1 MIVRKLIT
9 MISFQ
14 VNKSG
19 LSTAASATSRIKQA
33 LGGIGGASAS
43 AGASFSHSAAMM
55 SASASRVT
63 SGLSQIKS
71 SLSGIAGALGPIA
84 GAMAAAFSVSAI
96 KSAADDMMNLDGR
109 LRTVT
114 QAEQERYELEDKL
127 YAMAQKDRQGLN
139 SMGDLYYKVA
149 RGAQRFGVSQEDS
162 LRVTDVVSKAL
173 TVGGASAQEA
183 SASILQLG
191 QALGSGVLQGDEL
204 RSLDENA
211 STLMNHI
218 ADHFGVTMGQLKQ
231 MGAQGQLTSEA
242 VIEAI
247 LASGDAIDGEFSKM
261 PMTIGQAQTKI
272 KNSWDYLM
280 LSIQRDTGV
289 FSSIATSIDQTF
301 EELFKDAH
309 AFMAI
314 WNGPKDDDAGG
325 EQYQKLR
332 EAHPIISQAVDA
344 LKKLVGVLDEL
355 GASTGVDNLI
365 MKILLAA
372 GAVTAIGGVLA
383 IVGSAV
389 SAVIGVFS
397 GLFSIVSGVV
407 SFLLAAGWP
416 IVAAIAAVAAA
427 IYFVQEN
434 WETVVQAFQ
443 PGIDMMM
450 QGLGYLS
457 DAWLQLQP
465 VIAALLPILGTIAEI
480 IGMLIVSA
488 IKTMFDIA
496 AWVFRGAA
504 AFVDTFCSV
513 LNVAYNTI
521 VWIANGL
528 DSIIN
533 KAKEFLGM
541 SGELNAHNS
550 ALERMTSN
558 AFSYSTT
565 QNNTFN
571 GYSAED
577 AGQTANYLLGGGQTQ
592 FFPYG

>member
-19 LSTAASATSRIKQA
+19 LNTAASATSRIKQA

-71 SLSGIAGALGPIA
+71 SLSGIAGSLGPIA

-218 ADHFGVTMGQLKQ
+218 ADHFGVTMGQLRQ

-247 LASGDAIDGEFSKM
+247 LASGSAIDGEFSKM

-365 MKILLAA
+365 MKILLTA

-389 SAVIGVFS
+389 SALIGVFS

-407 SFLLAAGWP
+407 GFLLAAGWP

-496 AWVFRGAA
+496 AWAFRGAA
-504 AFVDTFCSV
+504 AFVDAFCSV

-550 ALERMTSN
+550 ALEHMTSN

>member
-19 LSTAASATSRIKQA
+19 LNIAASATRRIKQA
-33 LGGIGGASAS
+33 LGGIGGAIAS
-43 AGASFSHSAAMM
+43 ARASFSRSAAMM

-71 SLSGIAGALGPIA
+71 SLSGIAGSLGPIA

-127 YAMAQKDRQGLN
+127 YAMAQKDRQSLT

-218 ADHFGVTMGQLKQ
+218 ANHFGVTMGQLRQ

-301 EELFKDAH
+301 EEFFKDAH

-407 SFLLAAGWP
+407 SFILSASWP
-416 IVAAIAAVAAA
+416 VIAAIAAVAAA
-427 IYFVQEN
+427 IYFVKEN
-434 WETVVQAFQ
+434 WDTLITWFQ
-443 PGIDMMM
+443 PGLALM
-450 QGLGYLS
+450 QAGLELLA
-457 DAWLQLQP
+457 DAWNDICPFIEKELPLLEAVANLVGG
-465 VIAALLPILGTIAEI
+465 VIVGALTVLLTVASGVFATIALLIRGVAAGLEQVAEFI
-480 IGMLIVSA
+480 QWCADGLNTLI
-488 IKTMFDIA
+488 D
-496 AWVFRGAA
+496 
-504 AFVDTFCSV
+504 
-513 LNVAYNTI
+513 
-521 VWIANGL
+521 
-528 DSIIN
+528 

-550 ALERMTSN
+550 ALEHMTSN

>member
-1 MIVRKLIT
+1 
-9 MISFQ
+9 
-14 VNKSG
+14 
-19 LSTAASATSRIKQA
+19 
-33 LGGIGGASAS
+33 
-43 AGASFSHSAAMM
+43 
-55 SASASRVT
+55 
-63 SGLSQIKS
+63 
-71 SLSGIAGALGPIA
+71 
-84 GAMAAAFSVSAI
+84 
-96 KSAADDMMNLDGR
+96 MNLDGR

-149 RGAQRFGVSQEDS
+149 RGVQRFGVSQEDS

-218 ADHFGVTMGQLKQ
+218 ADHFGVTMGQLRQ

-314 WNGPKDDDAGG
+314 WNGPKDDSA
-325 EQYQKLR
+325 YQKLR
-332 EAHPIISQAVDA
+332 EVHPIISQTVDV

-365 MKILLAA
+365 MKILLVA

-397 GLFSIVSGVV
+397 GLFSIVSGV
-407 SFLLAAGWP
+407 AGFILSASWP
-416 IVAAIAAVAAA
+416 VIAAIAAVAAA
-427 IYFVQEN
+427 IYFVKEN
-434 WETVVQAFQ
+434 WDTLITWFQ
-443 PGIDMMM
+443 PGLALM
-450 QGLGYLS
+450 QAGLELLA
-457 DAWLQLQP
+457 DAWNDICPFIEKELPLLEAVANLVGG
-465 VIAALLPILGTIAEI
+465 VIVGALTVLLTVASGVFATIALLIRGVAAGLEQVAEFI
-480 IGMLIVSA
+480 QWCADGLNTLI
-488 IKTMFDIA
+488 D
-496 AWVFRGAA
+496 
-504 AFVDTFCSV
+504 
-513 LNVAYNTI
+513 
-521 VWIANGL
+521 
-528 DSIIN
+528 

-541 SGELNAHNS
+541 SGELDAHNS

>member
-139 SMGDLYYKVA
+139 SMGNLYYKVA

-218 ADHFGVTMGQLKQ
+218 ANHFGVTMGQLRQ

-272 KNSWDYLM
+272 KNRWDYLM

-289 FSSIATSIDQTF
+289 FSSIAKSIDQTF

-504 AFVDTFCSV
+504 AFVDTFCSA

-577 AGQTANYLLGGGQTQ
+577 AGKTANYLLGGGQTQ

>member
-127 YAMAQKDRQGLN
+127 YAMAQKDRHCLN

-218 ADHFGVTMGQLKQ
+218 ADHFGVTMGQLRQ

-389 SAVIGVFS
+389 SALIGVFS

-407 SFLLAAGWP
+407 GFLLAAGWP

-443 PGIDMMM
+443 PGIDMIM

-496 AWVFRGAA
+496 AWAFRGAA
-504 AFVDTFCSV
+504 AFVDAFCSV

-550 ALERMTSN
+550 ALEHMTSN

>member
-19 LSTAASATSRIKQA
+19 LNTAASATSRIKQA

-43 AGASFSHSAAMM
+43 AGASFSRSAAMM

-71 SLSGIAGALGPIA
+71 SLSGIAGSLGPIA

-114 QAEQERYELEDKL
+114 ADEQERYAIEDELYE
-127 YAMAQKDRQGLN
+127 MAQKDRQSLN

-173 TVGGASAQEA
+173 TIGGASAQEA
-183 SASILQLG
+183 SATILQLG
-191 QALGSGVLQGDEL
+191 QALSSGVLQGDEL
-204 RSLDENA
+204 HSLDENA
-211 STLMNHI
+211 SLLMNHI
-218 ADHFGVTMGQLKQ
+218 ADHMGVTMAEFKE
-231 MGAQGQLTSEA
+231 MGSKGELTSKKI
-242 VIEAI
+242 IEEI
-247 LASGDAIDGEFSKM
+247 LASGSAIDDEFGKM
-261 PMTIGQAQTKI
+261 PMTIDQAEIKI

-280 LSIQRDTGV
+280 MSIQRDTGI

-301 EELFKDAH
+301 EELFKDAQ

-314 WNGPKDDDAGG
+314 WNGPKDDDVGG

-332 EAHPIISQAVDA
+332 EAHPIISQAVDD
-344 LKKLVGVLDEL
+344 LKKLVSVLDEL

-365 MKILLAA
+365 MKILLVA
-372 GAVTAIGGVLA
+372 GSVTAIGGVLA

-389 SAVIGVFS
+389 SALIGVFS
-397 GLFSIVSGVV
+397 GLFSVVSGVV
-407 SFLLAAGWP
+407 GFLVAAGWP

-443 PGIDMMM
+443 PGIDMML
-450 QGLGYLS
+450 QGLGFLS

-496 AWVFRGAA
+496 AWAFRGAA
-504 AFVDTFCSV
+504 AFVDTFCSA

-558 AFSYSTT
+558 AYSYSMT
-565 QNNTFN
+565 QSNTFN

>member
-71 SLSGIAGALGPIA
+71 SLSGIAGSLGPIA

-139 SMGDLYYKVA
+139 SMGALYYKVA

-204 RSLDENA
+204 RSLDENV

-218 ADHFGVTMGQLKQ
+218 ADHFGVTMGQLRQ

-247 LASGDAIDGEFSKM
+247 LASGSAIDDEFGKM

-272 KNSWDYLM
+272 KNSWNYLT

-301 EELFKDAH
+301 EELFKDAQ

-344 LKKLVGVLDEL
+344 LKKLVDVLDEL

-365 MKILLAA
+365 MKILLVA

-397 GLFSIVSGVV
+397 GLFSIVSGV
-407 SFLLAAGWP
+407 AGFILSASWP
-416 IVAAIAAVAAA
+416 VIAAIAAVAAA

-443 PGIDMMM
+443 PGIDMML
-450 QGLGYLS
+450 QGLGFLS

-496 AWVFRGAA
+496 AWAFRGAA

>member
-19 LSTAASATSRIKQA
+19 LNTAASATSRIKQA

-43 AGASFSHSAAMM
+43 AGASFSRSAAMM

-71 SLSGIAGALGPIA
+71 SLSGIAGSLGPIA

-127 YAMAQKDRQGLN
+127 YAMAQKDRQSLN

-173 TVGGASAQEA
+173 TIGGAKAQEA
-183 SASILQLG
+183 SATILQLG
-191 QALGSGVLQGDEL
+191 QALSSGVLQGDEL
-204 RSLDENA
+204 HSLDENA
-211 STLMNHI
+211 SLLMNHI

-231 MGAQGQLTSEA
+231 MGSQGQLTSEA

-247 LASGDAIDGEFSKM
+247 LASGSAIDDEFGKM
-261 PMTIGQAQTKI
+261 PMTIDQAEIKI

-280 LSIQRDTGV
+280 MSIQRDTGI

-301 EELFKDAH
+301 EELFKDAQV
-309 AFMAI
+309 FMAI
-314 WNGPKDDDAGG
+314 WNGPKDDDVGG

-332 EAHPIISQAVDA
+332 EAHPIISQAVDD
-344 LKKLVGVLDEL
+344 LKKLVSVLDEL

-365 MKILLAA
+365 MKILLVA
-372 GAVTAIGGVLA
+372 GSVTAIGGVLA

-443 PGIDMMM
+443 HGIDMMM
-450 QGLGYLS
+450 QGLEFLS
-457 DAWLQLQP
+457 EAWTQLQP

-480 IGMLIVSA
+480 IGMLIVAA

-496 AWVFRGAA
+496 AWAFRGAA

-558 AFSYSTT
+558 AYSYSMT
-565 QNNTFN
+565 QSNTFN

>member
-19 LSTAASATSRIKQA
+19 LNTAASATSRIKQA

-43 AGASFSHSAAMM
+43 AGASFSRSASMM

-71 SLSGIAGALGPIA
+71 SLSGIAGSLGPIA

-114 QAEQERYELEDKL
+114 ADEQERYAIEDELYE
-127 YAMAQKDRQGLN
+127 MAQKDRQSLN

-173 TVGGASAQEA
+173 TIGGASAQEA
-183 SASILQLG
+183 SATILQLG
-191 QALGSGVLQGDEL
+191 QALSSGVLQGDEL
-204 RSLDENA
+204 HSLDENA
-211 STLMNHI
+211 SLLMNHI
-218 ADHFGVTMGQLKQ
+218 ADHMGVTMAEFKE
-231 MGAQGQLTSEA
+231 MGSKGELTSKKI
-242 VIEAI
+242 IEEI
-247 LASGDAIDGEFSKM
+247 LASGSAIDDEFGKM

-272 KNSWDYLM
+272 KNGWDYLM
-280 LSIQRDTGV
+280 LRIQQDTGI
-289 FSSIATSIDQTF
+289 FSTIATSIDQTF
-301 EELFKDAH
+301 EELFSDALG
-309 AFMAI
+309 FMNVWNGI
-314 WNGPKDDDAGG
+314 WNGPKDDSA
-325 EQYQKLR
+325 YQKLR
-332 EAHPIISQAVDA
+332 EVHPIISQTVDV

-365 MKILLAA
+365 MKILLVA

-397 GLFSIVSGVV
+397 GLFSIVSGV
-407 SFLLAAGWP
+407 AGFILSASWP
-416 IVAAIAAVAAA
+416 VIAAIAAVAAA
-427 IYFVQEN
+427 IYFVKEN
-434 WETVVQAFQ
+434 WDTLITWFQ
-443 PGIDMMM
+443 PGLALM
-450 QGLGYLS
+450 QAGLELLA
-457 DAWLQLQP
+457 DAWNDICPFIEKELPLLEAVANLVGG
-465 VIAALLPILGTIAEI
+465 VIVGALTVLLTVASGVFATIALLIRGVAAGLEQVAEFI
-480 IGMLIVSA
+480 QWCADGLNTLI
-488 IKTMFDIA
+488 D
-496 AWVFRGAA
+496 
-504 AFVDTFCSV
+504 
-513 LNVAYNTI
+513 
-521 VWIANGL
+521 
-528 DSIIN
+528 

-558 AFSYSTT
+558 AYSYSMT
-565 QNNTFN
+565 QSNTFN

>member
-19 LSTAASATSRIKQA
+19 LNTAASATSRIKQA

-71 SLSGIAGALGPIA
+71 SLSGIAGSLGPIA

-139 SMGDLYYKVA
+139 SMGALYYKVA

-218 ADHFGVTMGQLKQ
+218 ADHFGVTMGQLRQ

-247 LASGDAIDGEFSKM
+247 LASGSAIDDEFGKM

-272 KNSWDYLM
+272 KNSWNYLT
-280 LSIQRDTGV
+280 LSIQRDIGV

-301 EELFKDAH
+301 EELFKDAQ

-344 LKKLVGVLDEL
+344 LKKLVDVLDEL

-365 MKILLAA
+365 MKILLVA

-397 GLFSIVSGVV
+397 GLFSIVSGV
-407 SFLLAAGWP
+407 AGFILSASWP
-416 IVAAIAAVAAA
+416 VIAAIAAVAAA

-443 PGIDMMM
+443 PGIDMML
-450 QGLGYLS
+450 QGLGFLS

-496 AWVFRGAA
+496 AWAFRGAA

>member
-9 MISFQ
+9 MIAFQ

-19 LSTAASATSRIKQA
+19 LNTATSATNRIKQA

-43 AGASFSHSAAMM
+43 AGASFSRSAAAM

-71 SLSGIAGALGPIA
+71 SLSGIAGSLGPIA

-96 KSAADDMMNLDGR
+96 KNTADEMMSLDGR
-109 LRTVT
+109 LRSVT
-114 QAEQERYELEDKL
+114 SSEEERRGVETQLYELSQNNRSSLAE
-127 YAMAQKDRQGLN
+127 
-139 SMGDLYYKVA
+139 MGDLYFSTA
-149 RGAQRFGVSQEDS
+149 RACKQMGRSQEDAM
-162 LRVTDVVSKAL
+162 RTTDIVSKAL
-173 TVGGASAQEA
+173 TLGGATTEQAK
-183 SASILQLG
+183 ASILQLG

-204 RSLDENA
+204 HSLDENA
-211 STLMNHI
+211 SLLMQHMAESI
-218 ADHFGVTMGQLKQ
+218 GVPQAALKDMGK
-231 MGAQGQLTSEA
+231 QGQLTSDM
-242 VIEAI
+242 VIDAI
-247 LASGDAIDGEFSKM
+247 LASGAAIDSEFNGI
-261 PMTIGQAQTKI
+261 PLTIGQALTQAS
-272 KNSWDYLM
+272 NSWKIFILR
-280 LSIQRDTGV
+280 IEQGTGV
-289 FSSIATSIDQTF
+289 FSDIATSLSQVFKEISQGMNDIVTIMSGPGDTADSMAAF
-301 EELFKDAH
+301 EKA
-309 AFMAI
+309 
-314 WNGPKDDDAGG
+314 K
-325 EQYQKLR
+325 
-332 EAHPIISQAVDA
+332 EAHPYIVAIGDA
-344 LKKLVGVLDEL
+344 LKTVYNLLNQIGE
-355 GASTGVDNLI
+355 ATGIDNLI
-365 MKILLAA
+365 TKTILIA
-372 GAVTAIGGVLA
+372 GAVGVMA
-383 IVGSAV
+383 
-389 SAVIGVFS
+389 GVFS
-397 GLFSIVSGVV
+397 AVGTVVGAVAGVISGVFGAI
-407 SFLLAAGWP
+407 SGAIGFIAAAGWP
-416 IVAAIAAVAAA
+416 VVAVIAAIAAA

-496 AWVFRGAA
+496 AWAFRGAA
-504 AFVDTFCSV
+504 AFVDAFCSA

-558 AFSYSTT
+558 AYSYSMT
-565 QNNTFN
+565 QSNTFN

-577 AGQTANYLLGGGQTQ
+577 AGSTANYLLGGGQTQ

>member
-139 SMGDLYYKVA
+139 SMGNLYYKVA

-211 STLMNHI
+211 SLLMNHI

-231 MGAQGQLTSEA
+231 MGSQGQLTSEA

-247 LASGDAIDGEFSKM
+247 LASGSAIDDEFGKM
-261 PMTIGQAQTKI
+261 PMTIDQAEIKI

-280 LSIQRDTGV
+280 MSIQRDTGI

-301 EELFKDAH
+301 EELFKDAQ

-332 EAHPIISQAVDA
+332 EAHPIISQAVDD
-344 LKKLVGVLDEL
+344 LKKLVSVLDEL

-365 MKILLAA
+365 MKILLVA
-372 GAVTAIGGVLA
+372 GSVTTIGGVLA

-397 GLFSIVSGVV
+397 GLFSIVFGVV

-443 PGIDMMM
+443 HGIDMMM
-450 QGLGYLS
+450 QGLGFLS
-457 DAWLQLQP
+457 EAWTQLQP

-480 IGMLIVSA
+480 IGMLIVAA

-496 AWVFRGAA
+496 AWAFRGAA
-504 AFVDTFCSV
+504 AFVDTFCSA

>member
-19 LSTAASATSRIKQA
+19 LNTAASATSRIKQA

-71 SLSGIAGALGPIA
+71 SLSGIAGSLGPIA

-139 SMGDLYYKVA
+139 SMGNLYYKVA

-218 ADHFGVTMGQLKQ
+218 ADHFGVTMGQLRQ

-389 SAVIGVFS
+389 SALIGVFS

-407 SFLLAAGWP
+407 GFLLAAGWP

-443 PGIDMMM
+443 PGIDMML

-496 AWVFRGAA
+496 AWAFRGAA
-504 AFVDTFCSV
+504 AFVDTFCSA

>member
-19 LSTAASATSRIKQA
+19 LNTAASATSRIKQA

-71 SLSGIAGALGPIA
+71 SLSGIAGSLGPIA

-139 SMGDLYYKVA
+139 SMGALYYKVA

-218 ADHFGVTMGQLKQ
+218 ADHFGVTMGQLRQ

-247 LASGDAIDGEFSKM
+247 LASGSAIDDEFGKM

-272 KNSWDYLM
+272 KNSWNYLT

-301 EELFKDAH
+301 EELFKDAQ

-344 LKKLVGVLDEL
+344 LKKLVDVLDEL

-365 MKILLAA
+365 MKILLVA

-397 GLFSIVSGVV
+397 GLFSIVSGV
-407 SFLLAAGWP
+407 AGFILSASWP
-416 IVAAIAAVAAA
+416 VIAAIAAVAAA

-443 PGIDMMM
+443 PGIDMML
-450 QGLGYLS
+450 QGLGFLS

-496 AWVFRGAA
+496 AWAFRGAA

>member
-1 MIVRKLIT
+1 
-9 MISFQ
+9 
-14 VNKSG
+14 
-19 LSTAASATSRIKQA
+19 
-33 LGGIGGASAS
+33 
-43 AGASFSHSAAMM
+43 
-55 SASASRVT
+55 
-63 SGLSQIKS
+63 
-71 SLSGIAGALGPIA
+71 
-84 GAMAAAFSVSAI
+84 
-96 KSAADDMMNLDGR
+96 MNLDGR

-127 YAMAQKDRQGLN
+127 YAMAQKDRQSLN

-183 SASILQLG
+183 SATILQLG
-191 QALGSGVLQGDEL
+191 QALSSGVLQGDEL
-204 RSLDENA
+204 HSLDENA
-211 STLMNHI
+211 SLLMNHI

-231 MGAQGQLTSEA
+231 MGSQGQLTSEA

-247 LASGDAIDGEFSKM
+247 LASGSAIDDEFGKM
-261 PMTIGQAQTKI
+261 PMTIGQAETKI
-272 KNSWDYLM
+272 KSSWDYLM
-280 LSIQRDTGV
+280 LSIQRDTGI
-289 FSSIATSIDQTF
+289 FSMIAASIDQTF
-301 EELFKDAH
+301 EELFKDAQ

-314 WNGPKDDDAGG
+314 WNGPKEGDAGG
-325 EQYQKLR
+325 EQYRKLR
-332 EAHPIISQAVDA
+332 EAYPILSQTVDV

-365 MKILLAA
+365 MKILLVA

-389 SAVIGVFS
+389 SALIGVFS

-407 SFLLAAGWP
+407 GFILSASWP
-416 IVAAIAAVAAA
+416 VIAAIAAVAAA

-496 AWVFRGAA
+496 AWAFRGAA
-504 AFVDTFCSV
+504 AFVDAFCSA

-558 AFSYSTT
+558 AFSYSVT
-565 QNNTFN
+565 QSNTFN
-571 GYSAED
+571 GYSADD

>member
-19 LSTAASATSRIKQA
+19 LNTAASATSRIKQA

-71 SLSGIAGALGPIA
+71 SLSGIAGSLGPIA

-218 ADHFGVTMGQLKQ
+218 ADHFGVTMGQLRQ

-272 KNSWDYLM
+272 KNSWNYLM

-496 AWVFRGAA
+496 AWAFRGAA

>member
-19 LSTAASATSRIKQA
+19 LNTAASATSRIKQA

-127 YAMAQKDRQGLN
+127 YAMAQKDRQSLN
-139 SMGDLYYKVA
+139 SMGNIYYKVA

-218 ADHFGVTMGQLKQ
+218 ADHFGVTMGQLRQ

-247 LASGDAIDGEFSKM
+247 LASGSAIDDEFGKM
-261 PMTIGQAQTKI
+261 PMTIGQAEIKI

-280 LSIQRDTGV
+280 MSIQRDTGI

-301 EELFKDAH
+301 EELFKDAQ

-314 WNGPKDDDAGG
+314 WNGPKDDDVGG

-332 EAHPIISQAVDA
+332 EAHPIISQAVDD
-344 LKKLVGVLDEL
+344 LKKLVDVLDEL

-365 MKILLAA
+365 MKILLVA

-383 IVGSAV
+383 IVGAAV
-389 SAVIGVFS
+389 SALIGVFS

-407 SFLLAAGWP
+407 GFILSASWP
-416 IVAAIAAVAAA
+416 VIAAIAAVAAA

-496 AWVFRGAA
+496 AWAFRGAA
-504 AFVDTFCSV
+504 AFVDTFCSA

-558 AFSYSTT
+558 AYSYSMT
-565 QNNTFN
+565 QSNTFN

>member
-19 LSTAASATSRIKQA
+19 LNTAASATSRIKQA

-71 SLSGIAGALGPIA
+71 SLSGIAGSLGPIA

-114 QAEQERYELEDKL
+114 ADEQERYAIEDELYE
-127 YAMAQKDRQGLN
+127 MAQKDRQSLN

-173 TVGGASAQEA
+173 TIGGASAQEA
-183 SASILQLG
+183 SATILQLG
-191 QALGSGVLQGDEL
+191 QALSSGVLQGDEL
-204 RSLDENA
+204 HSLDENA
-211 STLMNHI
+211 SLLMNHI
-218 ADHFGVTMGQLKQ
+218 ADHMGVTMAEFKE
-231 MGAQGQLTSEA
+231 MGSKGELTSKKI
-242 VIEAI
+242 IEEI
-247 LASGDAIDGEFSKM
+247 LASGSAIDDEFGKM

-272 KNSWDYLM
+272 KNGWDYLM
-280 LSIQRDTGV
+280 LNIQRDTGI
-289 FSSIATSIDQTF
+289 FSLIATSIDQTF
-301 EELFKDAH
+301 QELFSDAL
-309 AFMAI
+309 AFMHIWNGI
-314 WNGPKDDDAGG
+314 WNGPKDDSA
-325 EQYQKLR
+325 YQKLR
-332 EAHPIISQAVDA
+332 EVHPIISQTVDV
-344 LKKLVGVLDEL
+344 LKKLVDVLDEL

-365 MKILLAA
+365 MKILLVA
-372 GAVTAIGGVLA
+372 GAITAIGGVLA

-389 SAVIGVFS
+389 SALIGVFS
-397 GLFSIVSGVV
+397 GLFSVVSGVV
-407 SFLLAAGWP
+407 GFLVAAGWP
-416 IVAAIAAVAAA
+416 IITAIAAVAAA

-434 WETVVQAFQ
+434 WDTVVQAFQ
-443 PGIDMMM
+443 PGIDMML
-450 QGLGYLS
+450 QGLGFLS

-496 AWVFRGAA
+496 AWAFRGAA

>member
-19 LSTAASATSRIKQA
+19 LNTAASATSRIKQA

-71 SLSGIAGALGPIA
+71 SLSGIAGSLGPIA

-114 QAEQERYELEDKL
+114 ADEQERYAIEDELYE
-127 YAMAQKDRQGLN
+127 MAQKDRQGLN
-139 SMGDLYYKVA
+139 SMGNLYYKVA

-218 ADHFGVTMGQLKQ
+218 ADHFGVTMGQLRQ

-272 KNSWDYLM
+272 KNSWNYLM
-280 LSIQRDTGV
+280 LSIQRDTGI
-289 FSSIATSIDQTF
+289 FSLIATSIDQTF
-301 EELFKDAH
+301 QELFSDAL
-309 AFMAI
+309 AFMHIWNGI
-314 WNGPKDDDAGG
+314 WNGPKDDSA
-325 EQYQKLR
+325 YQKLR
-332 EAHPIISQAVDA
+332 EVHPIISQTVDV

-365 MKILLAA
+365 MKILLTA

-389 SAVIGVFS
+389 SALIGVFS

-407 SFLLAAGWP
+407 GFLVAAGWP

-443 PGIDMMM
+443 PGIDMML
-450 QGLGYLS
+450 QGLGFLS

-504 AFVDTFCSV
+504 AFVDTFCSA

>member
-9 MISFQ
+9 MIAFQ

-19 LSTAASATSRIKQA
+19 LNTAASATSRIKQA

-43 AGASFSHSAAMM
+43 AGASFSRSAAAM

-71 SLSGIAGALGPIA
+71 SLSGIAGSLGPIA

-114 QAEQERYELEDKL
+114 QAEQERYAIEDELYE
-127 YAMAQKDRQGLN
+127 MAQKDRQSLN

-183 SASILQLG
+183 SATILQLG
-191 QALGSGVLQGDEL
+191 QALSSGVLQGDEL
-204 RSLDENA
+204 HSLDENA
-211 STLMNHI
+211 SLLMNHI

-231 MGAQGQLTSEA
+231 MGSQGQLTSEA

-247 LASGDAIDGEFSKM
+247 LASGNAIDDEFGKM
-261 PMTIGQAQTKI
+261 PMTIGQAETKI
-272 KNSWDYLM
+272 KSSWDYLI
-280 LSIQRDTGV
+280 LRIQQDTGI
-289 FSSIATSIDQTF
+289 FSTIATSIDQTF
-301 EELFKDAH
+301 QELFSDAL
-309 AFMAI
+309 AFMNMWNGI
-314 WNGPKDDDAGG
+314 WNGPKDDSA
-325 EQYQKLR
+325 YQKLR
-332 EAHPIISQAVDA
+332 EIHPIISQTVDV
-344 LKKLVGVLDEL
+344 LKKLVGILDEL
-355 GASTGVDNLI
+355 SASTGIDNLV
-365 MKILLAA
+365 MKAALAA
-372 GAVTAIGGVLA
+372 AAIAAIGGVLA

-407 SFLLAAGWP
+407 GFILSASWP
-416 IVAAIAAVAAA
+416 VIAAIAAVAAA
-427 IYFVQEN
+427 IYFVKEN
-434 WETVVQAFQ
+434 WDTLITWFQ
-443 PGIDMMM
+443 PGLALM
-450 QGLGYLS
+450 QAGLELLA
-457 DAWLQLQP
+457 DAWNDICPFIEKELPLLEAVANLVGG
-465 VIAALLPILGTIAEI
+465 VIVGALTVLLTVASGVFATIALLIRGVAAGLEQVAEFI
-480 IGMLIVSA
+480 QWCADGLNTLI
-488 IKTMFDIA
+488 D
-496 AWVFRGAA
+496 
-504 AFVDTFCSV
+504 
-513 LNVAYNTI
+513 
-521 VWIANGL
+521 
-528 DSIIN
+528 

-558 AFSYSTT
+558 AYNYSMT
-565 QNNTFN
+565 QSNTFN

-577 AGQTANYLLGGGQTQ
+577 AGSTANYLLGGGQTQ

>member
-19 LSTAASATSRIKQA
+19 LNTAASATSRIKQA
-33 LGGIGGASAS
+33 LGAIGGASAS
-43 AGASFSHSAAMM
+43 AGASFSRSAAMM
-55 SASASRVT
+55 STSASRVT

-71 SLSGIAGALGPIA
+71 SLSGIAGSLGPIA

-114 QAEQERYELEDKL
+114 ADEQERFDVEQQLYE
-127 YAMAQKDRQGLN
+127 MSMQNRQSLD

-149 RGAQRFGVSQEDS
+149 RAAQRFGVSQEDS
-162 LRVTDVVSKAL
+162 MRVTDVVSKAL

-183 SASILQLG
+183 SATILQLG
-191 QALGSGVLQGDEL
+191 QALSSGVLQGDEL
-204 RSLDENA
+204 HSLDENA
-211 STLMNHI
+211 SLLMQHV
-218 ADHFGVTMGQLKQ
+218 ADNMGVTIGQLKQ
-231 MGAQGQLTSEA
+231 MGSQGQLTSEK
-242 VIEAI
+242 VIQAI
-247 LASGDAIDGEFSKM
+247 LQSGDAIDKEFGQM

-272 KNSWDYLM
+272 ENDWKYF
-280 LSIQRDTGV
+280 IQKVEKDTGA
-289 FSSIATSIDQTF
+289 FSRIASSIDQTF
-301 EELFKDAH
+301 GELFQDLYDFEYLLTAPTDERSSDQFK
-309 AFMAI
+309 
-314 WNGPKDDDAGG
+314 
-325 EQYQKLR
+325 QVQ
-332 EAHPIISQAVDA
+332 EAHPFLARAAEDLQLIVEKMSYLAD
-344 LKKLVGVLDEL
+344 
-355 GASTGVDNLI
+355 STGIDNLI
-365 MKILLAA
+365 VKAALAV
-372 GAVTAIGGVLA
+372 GAIAAIGGVLA

-389 SAVIGVFS
+389 SALIGVFS

-504 AFVDTFCSV
+504 AFVDTFCSA

>member
-139 SMGDLYYKVA
+139 SMGNLYYKVA

-218 ADHFGVTMGQLKQ
+218 ADHFGVTMGQLRQ

-389 SAVIGVFS
+389 SALIGVFS

-496 AWVFRGAA
+496 AWAFRGAA
-504 AFVDTFCSV
+504 AFVDTFCSA

>member
-19 LSTAASATSRIKQA
+19 LNTAASATSRIKQA

-71 SLSGIAGALGPIA
+71 SLSGIAGSLGPIA

-96 KSAADDMMNLDGR
+96 KSAADDMMNLDGC

-114 QAEQERYELEDKL
+114 ADEQERFDVEQQLYE
-127 YAMAQKDRQGLN
+127 MSMQNRQSLD

-149 RGAQRFGVSQEDS
+149 RAAQRFGVSQEDS
-162 LRVTDVVSKAL
+162 MRVTDVVSKAL

-183 SASILQLG
+183 SATILQLG
-191 QALGSGVLQGDEL
+191 QALSSGVLQGDEL
-204 RSLDENA
+204 HSLDENA
-211 STLMNHI
+211 SLLMQHV
-218 ADHFGVTMGQLKQ
+218 ADNMGVTIGQLKQ
-231 MGAQGQLTSEA
+231 MGSQGQLTSEK
-242 VIEAI
+242 VIQAI
-247 LASGDAIDGEFSKM
+247 LQSGDAIDKEFGQM

-272 KNSWDYLM
+272 ENDWKYF
-280 LSIQRDTGV
+280 IQKVENDTGA
-289 FSSIATSIDQTF
+289 FSRIASSIDQTF
-301 EELFKDAH
+301 GELFEDLYDFEYLLTAPADERSSDQFKQ
-309 AFMAI
+309 M
-314 WNGPKDDDAGG
+314 
-325 EQYQKLR
+325 Q
-332 EAHPIISQAVDA
+332 EAHPFLARAADDLQIIVEKMSYLAD
-344 LKKLVGVLDEL
+344 
-355 GASTGVDNLI
+355 STGIDNLI
-365 MKILLAA
+365 MKAALAA
-372 GAVTAIGGVLA
+372 GAIAAIGGVLA

-397 GLFSIVSGVV
+397 GLFSIVSGVG
-407 SFLLAAGWP
+407 SFILSASWP
-416 IVAAIAAVAAA
+416 VIAAIAAVAAA
-427 IYFVQEN
+427 IYFVKEN
-434 WETVVQAFQ
+434 WDTLITWFQ
-443 PGIDMMM
+443 PGLALM
-450 QGLGYLS
+450 QAGLELLA
-457 DAWLQLQP
+457 DAWNDICPFIEKELPLLEAVANLVGG
-465 VIAALLPILGTIAEI
+465 VIVGALTVLLTVASGVFATIALLIRGVAAGLEQVAEFI
-480 IGMLIVSA
+480 QWCADGLNTLI
-488 IKTMFDIA
+488 D
-496 AWVFRGAA
+496 
-504 AFVDTFCSV
+504 
-513 LNVAYNTI
+513 
-521 VWIANGL
+521 
-528 DSIIN
+528 

>member
-127 YAMAQKDRQGLN
+127 YAMAQKDRQSLN

-218 ADHFGVTMGQLKQ
+218 ADHFGVTMGQLRQ

-496 AWVFRGAA
+496 AWAFRGAA

>member
-19 LSTAASATSRIKQA
+19 LNTAASATSRIKQA

-71 SLSGIAGALGPIA
+71 SLSGIAGSLGPIA

-204 RSLDENA
+204 RSLAENA

-218 ADHFGVTMGQLKQ
+218 ADHFGVTMGQLRQ

-247 LASGDAIDGEFSKM
+247 LASGSAIDGEFSKM

-365 MKILLAA
+365 MKILLTA

-389 SAVIGVFS
+389 SALIGVFS

-407 SFLLAAGWP
+407 GFLLAAGWP

-496 AWVFRGAA
+496 AWAFRGAA
-504 AFVDTFCSV
+504 AFVDAFCSV

-550 ALERMTSN
+550 ALEHMTSN

>member
-19 LSTAASATSRIKQA
+19 LNTAASATSRIKQA

-71 SLSGIAGALGPIA
+71 SLSGIAGSLGPIA

-114 QAEQERYELEDKL
+114 ADEQERYAIEDELYE
-127 YAMAQKDRQGLN
+127 MAQKDRQSLN

-173 TVGGASAQEA
+173 TIGGASAQEA
-183 SASILQLG
+183 SATILQLG
-191 QALGSGVLQGDEL
+191 QALSSGVLQGDEL
-204 RSLDENA
+204 HSLDENA
-211 STLMNHI
+211 SLLMNHI
-218 ADHFGVTMGQLKQ
+218 ADHMGVTMAEFKE
-231 MGAQGQLTSEA
+231 MGSKGELTSKKI
-242 VIEAI
+242 IEEI
-247 LASGDAIDGEFSKM
+247 LASGSAIDDEFGKM

-272 KNSWDYLM
+272 KNGWDYLM
-280 LSIQRDTGV
+280 LNIQRDTGI
-289 FSSIATSIDQTF
+289 FSLIATSIDQTF
-301 EELFKDAH
+301 QELFSDAL
-309 AFMAI
+309 AFMHIWNGI
-314 WNGPKDDDAGG
+314 WNGPKDDSA
-325 EQYQKLR
+325 YQKLR
-332 EAHPIISQAVDA
+332 EVHPIISQTVDV

-365 MKILLAA
+365 MKILLVA

-389 SAVIGVFS
+389 SALIGVFS
-397 GLFSIVSGVV
+397 GLFSVVSGVV
-407 SFLLAAGWP
+407 GFLVAAGWP

-443 PGIDMMM
+443 PGIDMML
-450 QGLGYLS
+450 QGLGFLS

-496 AWVFRGAA
+496 AWAFRGAA
-504 AFVDTFCSV
+504 AFVDTFCSA

>member
-19 LSTAASATSRIKQA
+19 LNTAASATSRIKQA

-43 AGASFSHSAAMM
+43 AEASFSHSAAMM

-127 YAMAQKDRQGLN
+127 YAMAQKDRQSLN

-173 TVGGASAQEA
+173 TIGGASAQEA
-183 SASILQLG
+183 SATILQLG
-191 QALGSGVLQGDEL
+191 QALSSGVLQGDEL
-204 RSLDENA
+204 HSLDENA
-211 STLMNHI
+211 SLLMNHI
-218 ADHFGVTMGQLKQ
+218 ADHMGVTMAEFKE
-231 MGAQGQLTSEA
+231 MGSKGELTSKKI
-242 VIEAI
+242 IEEI
-247 LASGDAIDGEFSKM
+247 LASGSAIDDEFGKM

-272 KNSWDYLM
+272 KNSWGYLM

-365 MKILLAA
+365 MKILLVA

-389 SAVIGVFS
+389 SALIGVFS
-397 GLFSIVSGVV
+397 GLFSVVSGVV
-407 SFLLAAGWP
+407 GFLVAAGWP

-443 PGIDMMM
+443 PGIDMML
-450 QGLGYLS
+450 QGLGFLS

-488 IKTMFDIA
+488 IKTVFDIA
-496 AWVFRGAA
+496 AWAFRGAA
-504 AFVDTFCSV
+504 AFVDTFCSA

-558 AFSYSTT
+558 AYSYSMT
-565 QNNTFN
+565 QSNTFN

>member
-9 MISFQ
+9 MIAFQ

-19 LSTAASATSRIKQA
+19 LNTAASATSRIKQA

-43 AGASFSHSAAMM
+43 AGASFSRSAAAM

-71 SLSGIAGALGPIA
+71 SLSGIAGSLGPIA

-114 QAEQERYELEDKL
+114 SDEQERFDVEQQLYE
-127 YAMAQKDRQGLN
+127 MSMQNRQSLD

-149 RGAQRFGVSQEDS
+149 RAAQRFGVSQEDS
-162 LRVTDVVSKAL
+162 MRVTDVVSKAL

-183 SASILQLG
+183 SATILQLG
-191 QALGSGVLQGDEL
+191 QALSSGVLQGDEL
-204 RSLDENA
+204 HSLDENA
-211 STLMNHI
+211 SLLMQHV
-218 ADHFGVTMGQLKQ
+218 ADNMGVTIGQLKQ
-231 MGAQGQLTSEA
+231 MGSQGQLTSEK
-242 VIEAI
+242 VIQAI
-247 LASGDAIDGEFSKM
+247 LQSGDAIDKEFGQM

-272 KNSWDYLM
+272 ENDWKYF
-280 LSIQRDTGV
+280 IQKVENDTGA
-289 FSSIATSIDQTF
+289 FSRIASSIDQTF
-301 EELFKDAH
+301 GELFEDLYDFEYLLTAPADERSSDQFKQ
-309 AFMAI
+309 M
-314 WNGPKDDDAGG
+314 
-325 EQYQKLR
+325 Q
-332 EAHPIISQAVDA
+332 EAHPFLARAAEDLQIIVEKMSYLAD
-344 LKKLVGVLDEL
+344 
-355 GASTGVDNLI
+355 STGIDNLI
-365 MKILLAA
+365 MKAALAA
-372 GAVTAIGGVLA
+372 GAIAAIGGVLA

-407 SFLLAAGWP
+407 GVILSASWP
-416 IVAAIAAVAAA
+416 VIAAIAAVAAA
-427 IYFVQEN
+427 IYFVKEN
-434 WETVVQAFQ
+434 WDTLITWFRPGLALMQA
-443 PGIDMMM
+443 
-450 QGLGYLS
+450 GLELLA
-457 DAWLQLQP
+457 DAWNDICPFIEKELPLLEAVANLVGG
-465 VIAALLPILGTIAEI
+465 VIVGALTVLLTVASGVFATIALLIRGVAAGLEQVAEFI
-480 IGMLIVSA
+480 QWCADGLNTLI
-488 IKTMFDIA
+488 D
-496 AWVFRGAA
+496 
-504 AFVDTFCSV
+504 
-513 LNVAYNTI
+513 
-521 VWIANGL
+521 
-528 DSIIN
+528 

-558 AFSYSTT
+558 AYSYSTT

-577 AGQTANYLLGGGQTQ
+577 AGSTANYLLGGGQTQ

>member
-139 SMGDLYYKVA
+139 SMGNLYYKVA

-218 ADHFGVTMGQLKQ
+218 ANHFGVTMGQLRQ

-272 KNSWDYLM
+272 KNRWDYLM

-289 FSSIATSIDQTF
+289 FSSIAKSIDQTF

-488 IKTMFDIA
+488 IKTMFEIA

-504 AFVDTFCSV
+504 AFVDTFCSA

-577 AGQTANYLLGGGQTQ
+577 AGKTANYLLGGGQTQ

>member
-19 LSTAASATSRIKQA
+19 LNTAASATSRIKQA

-71 SLSGIAGALGPIA
+71 SLSGIAGSLGPIA

-218 ADHFGVTMGQLKQ
+218 ADHFGVTMGQLRQ

-261 PMTIGQAQTKI
+261 PMTLGQAQTKI

-389 SAVIGVFS
+389 SALIGVFS

-407 SFLLAAGWP
+407 GFLLAAGWP

-443 PGIDMMM
+443 PGIDMML

-457 DAWLQLQP
+457 VAWLQLQP

-496 AWVFRGAA
+496 AWAFRGAA
-504 AFVDTFCSV
+504 AFVDTFCSA

>member
-19 LSTAASATSRIKQA
+19 LNTAASATSRIKQA

-71 SLSGIAGALGPIA
+71 SLSGIAGSLGPIA
-84 GAMAAAFSVSAI
+84 GSMAAAFSVSAI

-114 QAEQERYELEDKL
+114 ADEQERFDVEQQLYE
-127 YAMAQKDRQGLN
+127 MSMQNRQSLD

-149 RGAQRFGVSQEDS
+149 RAAQRFGVSQEDS
-162 LRVTDVVSKAL
+162 MRVTDVVSKAL

-183 SASILQLG
+183 SATILQLG
-191 QALGSGVLQGDEL
+191 QALSSGVLQGDEL
-204 RSLDENA
+204 HSLDENA
-211 STLMNHI
+211 SLLMQHV
-218 ADHFGVTMGQLKQ
+218 ADNMGVTIGQLKQ
-231 MGAQGQLTSEA
+231 MGSQGQLTSEK
-242 VIEAI
+242 VIQAI
-247 LASGDAIDGEFSKM
+247 LQSGDAIDKEFGQM

-272 KNSWDYLM
+272 ENDWKYF
-280 LSIQRDTGV
+280 IQKVEKDTGA
-289 FSSIATSIDQTF
+289 FSRIASSIDQTF
-301 EELFKDAH
+301 GELFQDLYDFEYLLTAPTDERSSDQFK
-309 AFMAI
+309 
-314 WNGPKDDDAGG
+314 
-325 EQYQKLR
+325 QVQ
-332 EAHPIISQAVDA
+332 EAHPFLARAAEDLQLIVEKMSYLAD
-344 LKKLVGVLDEL
+344 
-355 GASTGVDNLI
+355 STGIDNLI
-365 MKILLAA
+365 VKAALAA
-372 GAVTAIGGVLA
+372 GAIAAIGGVLA

-397 GLFSIVSGVV
+397 GLFSIVSGV
-407 SFLLAAGWP
+407 AGFILSASWP
-416 IVAAIAAVAAA
+416 VIAAIAAVAAA
-427 IYFVQEN
+427 IYFVKEN
-434 WETVVQAFQ
+434 WDTLITWFQ
-443 PGIDMMM
+443 PGLALM
-450 QGLGYLS
+450 QAGLELLA
-457 DAWLQLQP
+457 DAWNDICPFIEKELPLLEAVANLVGG
-465 VIAALLPILGTIAEI
+465 VIVGALTVLLTVASGVFATIALLIRGVAAGLEQVAEFI
-480 IGMLIVSA
+480 QWCADGLNTLI
-488 IKTMFDIA
+488 D
-496 AWVFRGAA
+496 
-504 AFVDTFCSV
+504 
-513 LNVAYNTI
+513 
-521 VWIANGL
+521 
-528 DSIIN
+528 

>member
-19 LSTAASATSRIKQA
+19 LNTAASATSRIKQA
-33 LGGIGGASAS
+33 LGAIGGASAS
-43 AGASFSHSAAMM
+43 AGASFSRSAAMM

-71 SLSGIAGALGPIA
+71 SLSGIAGSLGPIA

-114 QAEQERYELEDKL
+114 ADEQERYAIEDELYE
-127 YAMAQKDRQGLN
+127 MAQKDRQSLN

-173 TVGGASAQEA
+173 TIGGASAQEA
-183 SASILQLG
+183 SATILQLG
-191 QALGSGVLQGDEL
+191 QALSSGVLQGDEL
-204 RSLDENA
+204 HSLDENA
-211 STLMNHI
+211 SLLMNHI
-218 ADHFGVTMGQLKQ
+218 ADHMGVTMAEFKE
-231 MGAQGQLTSEA
+231 MGSKGELTSKKI
-242 VIEAI
+242 IEEI
-247 LASGDAIDGEFSKM
+247 LASGSAIDDEFGKM

-272 KNSWDYLM
+272 KNGWDYLM
-280 LSIQRDTGV
+280 LNIQRDTGI
-289 FSSIATSIDQTF
+289 FSLIATSIDQTF
-301 EELFKDAH
+301 QELFSDAL
-309 AFMAI
+309 AFMHIWNGI
-314 WNGPKDDDAGG
+314 WNGPKDDSA
-325 EQYQKLR
+325 YQKLR
-332 EAHPIISQAVDA
+332 EVHPIISQTVDV

-365 MKILLAA
+365 MKILLTA

-389 SAVIGVFS
+389 SALIGVFS

-407 SFLLAAGWP
+407 GFLVAAGWP

-443 PGIDMMM
+443 PGIDMML
-450 QGLGYLS
+450 QGLGFLS

-504 AFVDTFCSV
+504 AFVDTFCSA

>member
-9 MISFQ
+9 MIAFQ
-14 VNKSG
+14 VNRSG
-19 LSTAASATSRIKQA
+19 LNTAASATSRIKQA
-33 LGGIGGASAS
+33 LGGIGGTSAS
-43 AGASFSHSAAMM
+43 AGASFSRSAAAM

-71 SLSGIAGALGPIA
+71 SLSSIAGTLGPIA

-127 YAMAQKDRQGLN
+127 YAMAQKDRQSLN
-139 SMGDLYYKVA
+139 SMGNLYYKVA

-218 ADHFGVTMGQLKQ
+218 ADHFGVTMGQLRQ

-247 LASGDAIDGEFSKM
+247 LASGSAIDKEFSQM
-261 PMTIGQAQTKI
+261 PMTIDQAETKI
-272 KNSWDYLM
+272 KNSWNYLM

-365 MKILLAA
+365 MKILLVA

-443 PGIDMMM
+443 PGVDMMM

-496 AWVFRGAA
+496 AWAFRGAA
-504 AFVDTFCSV
+504 AFVDTFCSA

-558 AFSYSTT
+558 AYSYSMT
-565 QNNTFN
+565 QSNTFN

>member
-33 LGGIGGASAS
+33 LGGIGGAMA
-43 AGASFSHSAAMM
+43 AARASFSHSAAMM

-139 SMGDLYYKVA
+139 SMGNLYYKVA

-218 ADHFGVTMGQLKQ
+218 ADHFGVTMGQLRQ

-247 LASGDAIDGEFSKM
+247 LASGSAIDDEFGKM

-272 KNSWDYLM
+272 KNSWNYLT

-301 EELFKDAH
+301 EELFKDAQ

-407 SFLLAAGWP
+407 GFLLAAGWP

-496 AWVFRGAA
+496 AWAFRGAA

>member
-1 MIVRKLIT
+1 
-9 MISFQ
+9 
-14 VNKSG
+14 
-19 LSTAASATSRIKQA
+19 
-33 LGGIGGASAS
+33 
-43 AGASFSHSAAMM
+43 
-55 SASASRVT
+55 
-63 SGLSQIKS
+63 
-71 SLSGIAGALGPIA
+71 
-84 GAMAAAFSVSAI
+84 MAAAFSVSAI
-96 KSAADDMMNLDGR
+96 KSSADDMMNLDGR

-127 YAMAQKDRQGLN
+127 YAMAQKDRQSLN
-139 SMGDLYYKVA
+139 SMGNLYYKVA

-218 ADHFGVTMGQLKQ
+218 ADHFGVTMGQLRQ

-247 LASGDAIDGEFSKM
+247 LASGSAIDKEFSQM
-261 PMTIGQAQTKI
+261 PMTIDQAETKI
-272 KNSWDYLM
+272 KNSWNYLM
-280 LSIQRDTGV
+280 LSIQRDTGI

-314 WNGPKDDDAGG
+314 WNGPKEGDAGE
-325 EQYQKLR
+325 EQYRKLR
-332 EAHPIISQAVDA
+332 EAHPILSQIVDV

-365 MKILLAA
+365 MKILLVA

-389 SAVIGVFS
+389 SALIGVFS
-397 GLFSIVSGVV
+397 GLLSIVSGVV
-407 SFLLAAGWP
+407 GVILSASWP

-427 IYFVQEN
+427 IYFVKEN
-434 WETVVQAFQ
+434 WDTLITWFQ
-443 PGIDMMM
+443 PGLALM
-450 QGLGYLS
+450 QAGLELLA
-457 DAWLQLQP
+457 DAWNDICPFIEKELPLLEAVANLVGG
-465 VIAALLPILGTIAEI
+465 VIVGALTVLLTVASGVFATIALLIRGVAAGLEQVAEFI
-480 IGMLIVSA
+480 QWCADGLNTLI
-488 IKTMFDIA
+488 D
-496 AWVFRGAA
+496 
-504 AFVDTFCSV
+504 
-513 LNVAYNTI
+513 
-521 VWIANGL
+521 
-528 DSIIN
+528 

-558 AFSYSTT
+558 AYSYSMT
-565 QNNTFN
+565 QSNTFN

-577 AGQTANYLLGGGQTQ
+577 AGSTANYLLGGGQTE

>member
-139 SMGDLYYKVA
+139 SMGNLYYKVA

-218 ADHFGVTMGQLKQ
+218 ADHFGVTMGQLRQ

-389 SAVIGVFS
+389 SALIGVFS

-407 SFLLAAGWP
+407 GFLLAAGWP

-496 AWVFRGAA
+496 AWAFRGAA
-504 AFVDTFCSV
+504 AFVDAFCSV

-550 ALERMTSN
+550 ALEHMTSN

>member
-19 LSTAASATSRIKQA
+19 LNTAASATSRIKQA

-71 SLSGIAGALGPIA
+71 SLSGIAGSLGPIA

-218 ADHFGVTMGQLKQ
+218 ADHFGVTMGQLRQ

-389 SAVIGVFS
+389 SALIGVFS
-397 GLFSIVSGVV
+397 GLFSVVSGVV
-407 SFLLAAGWP
+407 GFLVAAGWP
-416 IVAAIAAVAAA
+416 IIAAIAAVAAA

-443 PGIDMMM
+443 PGIDMML
-450 QGLGYLS
+450 QGLGFLS

-496 AWVFRGAA
+496 AWAFRGAA
-504 AFVDTFCSV
+504 AFVDTFCSA